1 MRNQNHV
8 YKIFLFPDIIFFSS
22 FVEVQKITVIPQ
34 TGSFLRRIFN
44 DDLFN
49 IYNSDKSSN
58 SINDSRLSAIN
69 KVTSLLPFLKEKNF
83 IFHPHTIHYPKIVK
97 SFFLYK
103 VFESRLATSDR
114 KYVLISS
121 RYLNLQ
127 RKQYR

>member
-8 YKIFLFPDIIFFSS
+8 YKIFLFRDIIFFSS
-22 FVEVQKITVIPQ
+22 FVEVQKITVPQ

-49 IYNSDKSSN
+49 IYNSDKSLN

-83 IFHPHTIHYPKIVK
+83 IFHPHTIHYPKIIK
-97 SFFLYK
+97 SFFVYK

>member
-8 YKIFLFPDIIFFSS
+8 YKIFLFRDIIFFSS
-22 FVEVQKITVIPQ
+22 FVEVQKITVPQ

-69 KVTSLLPFLKEKNF
+69 KVTSLLLFLKEKNF

>member
-8 YKIFLFPDIIFFSS
+8 YKIFLFRDIIFFSS
-22 FVEVQKITVIPQ
+22 FVEVQKITVPQ